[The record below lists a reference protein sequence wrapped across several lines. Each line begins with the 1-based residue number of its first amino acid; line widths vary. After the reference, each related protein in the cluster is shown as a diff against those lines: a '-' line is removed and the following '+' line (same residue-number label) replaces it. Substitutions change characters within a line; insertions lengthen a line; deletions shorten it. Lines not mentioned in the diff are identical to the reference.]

1 MTTNKTN
8 TFGTLKKYFF
18 TPLVILLSIAL
29 NFTGS
34 KTASHFAFPLYMD
47 SVATIGCAALCGVW
61 PSLIVAVVSNFLL
74 SHFSTT
80 ALPFMLCHITTSFFA
95 SLIFDWTRKN
105 NEGCLIIESFLWAEL
120 VTAFSNSALGDT
132 FSLILFYGNT
142 SIPQVDNAV
151 QGIFVAKESIPFA
164 TYWGGTV
171 TNLIDKIVGALFGFA
186 IYFLLNR
193 RKLCFADFSSNKKNH
208 QQCIQYKISIFTS
221 VAKHVQIQF
230 KFLLTG
236 L

>member
-47 SVATIGCAALCGVW
+47 SVTTIGCAALCGVW
-61 PSLIVAVVSNFLL
+61 PSLIVSVVSNFLL

-80 ALPFMLCHITTSFFA
+80 ALPFMLCHITTSVFA

-132 FSLILFYGNT
+132 F
-142 SIPQVDNAV
+142 P
-151 QGIFVAKESIPFA
+151 
-164 TYWGGTV
+164 
-171 TNLIDKIVGALFGFA
+171 
-186 IYFLLNR
+186 
-193 RKLCFADFSSNKKNH
+193 
-208 QQCIQYKISIFTS
+208 
-221 VAKHVQIQF
+221 
-230 KFLLTG
+230 
-236 L
+236 

>member
-80 ALPFMLCHITTSFFA
+80 ALPFMLCHITTSVFA

-105 NEGCLIIESFLWAEL
+105 NEGCLIIESFLWAGL

-151 QGIFVAKESIPFA
+151 QGIFVAKESISFA
-164 TYWGGTV
+164 TYWSGTV

-193 RKLCFADFSSNKKNH
+193 RKLCFADFSSNKKIINNVFN
-208 QQCIQYKISIFTS
+208 IK
-221 VAKHVQIQF
+221 
-230 KFLLTG
+230 
-236 L
+236 

>member
-1 MTTNKTN
+1 
-8 TFGTLKKYFF
+8 
-18 TPLVILLSIAL
+18 
-29 NFTGS
+29 
-34 KTASHFAFPLYMD
+34 
-47 SVATIGCAALCGVW
+47 
-61 PSLIVAVVSNFLL
+61 
-74 SHFSTT
+74 
-80 ALPFMLCHITTSFFA
+80 MLCHITTSVFA

-105 NEGCLIIESFLWAEL
+105 NEGCLIIESFLWAGL

-132 FSLILFYGNT
+132 FFLILFYGNT